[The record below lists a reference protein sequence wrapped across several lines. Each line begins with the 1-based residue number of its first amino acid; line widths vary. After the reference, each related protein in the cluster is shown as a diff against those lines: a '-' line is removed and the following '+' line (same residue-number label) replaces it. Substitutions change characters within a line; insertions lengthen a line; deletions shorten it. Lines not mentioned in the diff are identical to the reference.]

1 MHLVIKHCEP
11 ALLSVASIA
20 SSAQWAK
27 SAAFREKKHARTHAR
42 VVFIVFTHTKPPTA
56 NAGRDMGLLSAS
68 RAFSY
73 LISYLTS
80 ICGRCQKLQVSTMD
94 FSIKTDFEQK
104 TNFCSKIEH
113 LCQLARGLVLKQF

>member
-42 VVFIVFTHTKPPTA
+42 F
-56 NAGRDMGLLSAS
+56 L
-68 RAFSY
+68 
-73 LISYLTS
+73 
-80 ICGRCQKLQVSTMD
+80 
-94 FSIKTDFEQK
+94 
-104 TNFCSKIEH
+104 
-113 LCQLARGLVLKQF
+113 